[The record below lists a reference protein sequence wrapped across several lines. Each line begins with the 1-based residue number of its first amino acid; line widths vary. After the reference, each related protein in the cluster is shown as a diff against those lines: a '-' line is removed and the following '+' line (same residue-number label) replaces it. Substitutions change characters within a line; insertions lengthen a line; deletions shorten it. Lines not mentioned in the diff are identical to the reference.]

1 MHDEINGE
9 KMKKVT
15 IIGLGW
21 LGLPL
26 ASELLASGINV
37 AGTKTTPDG
46 IKAAKAIGID
56 CYSLILTP
64 QLECD
69 ADDLEQLMA
78 GSQALVILLPP
89 SKVNVANYVSAIEQ
103 LVDSAITFHIPRVIF
118 TSSSAVYGDSN
129 GEVDEYSPLLGET
142 ASAKTL
148 IAVEQWLHDLP
159 NISVDILR
167 LAGLVGKNR
176 HAGRFLAGKT
186 NVKGGAQ
193 PVNMVHQDDV
203 IAAIKQLLEQPSGG
217 HIYNICAPEH
227 PTREN
232 FYQQAA
238 LSIGLTPPVF
248 ETTENELEGKTVNG
262 NRICKELGFVYR
274 YPNPS
279 TMNMTL

>member
-1 MHDEINGE
+1 
-9 KMKKVT
+9 MKKVA

-26 ASELLASGINV
+26 ASELLASGMNV
-37 AGTKTTPDG
+37 AGTKTTPDS
-46 IKAAKAIGID
+46 IRAAKAIGID
-56 CYSLILTP
+56 CYHLTLTP
-64 QLECD
+64 ELKCD
-69 ADDLEQLMA
+69 PDDLEQIMA
-78 GSQALVILLPP
+78 GSQALIILLPP
-89 SKVNVANYVSAIEQ
+89 SKLNTANYVAAIEQ
-103 LVDSAITFHIPRVIF
+103 LVNSAMAFHIPRVIF

-129 GEVDEYSPLLGET
+129 GVVDEYSPLLGET
-142 ASAKTL
+142 ASAKAL
-148 IAVEQWLHDLP
+148 IDVEQWLHDLP

-186 NVKGGAQ
+186 NVKGGSQ

-203 IAAIKQLLEQPSGG
+203 IAAIKRLLEQPNGG

-238 LSIGLTPPVF
+238 LSIGLTPPAF
-248 ETTENELEGKTVNG
+248 EVTENELEGKTVDG
-262 NRICKELGFVYR
+262 NRICKELGFVYL

-279 TMNMTL
+279 SMNMTL